1 MLLLRQF
8 IARSKARTLL
18 LLFLLLLALI
28 LILPSLDSVPIRVGF
43 VVTMLRVVSHDA
55 LLSLLFERSWLN
67 QGGMQRQFAGLGSR
81 SILHNAPR

>member
-1 MLLLRQF
+1 MLLLRQC

-18 LLFLLLLALI
+18 LLFLLLLALL
-28 LILPSLDSVPIRVGF
+28 LILPSLESVPIRVGF

-55 LLSLLFERSWLN
+55 LLFERSWLN